1 MELGH
6 FMIGHNLG
14 AFTWVQVRFVT
25 QSKSK
30 TIITRSMLT
39 ISLIVFTD
47 KLQGHVLIFSE
58 NFTFHFFHFLNKL
71 INFVEGVDSAKIN
84 YPIQAG

>member
-14 AFTWVQVRFVT
+14 AFTWVQVRFVKF
-25 QSKSK
+25 SKS
-30 TIITRSMLT
+30 
-39 ISLIVFTD
+39 F
-47 KLQGHVLIFSE
+47 IFSE
-58 NFTFHFFHFLNKL
+58 NFTFHFFNFLDKL

-84 YPIQAG
+84 HPIQAG